1 MSTFKIFIDGSCEP
15 NPGVGGWGLVLV
27 SHKDTEL
34 SHYMGGELVSTNNR
48 METAALIAALELS
61 KDHKEKTFHIFSD
74 SKLVCD
80 TYNTW
85 MHSWAEDGIVQD
97 KANPDLVQQL
107 IDLHPECAHIK
118 VEWIKGH
125 AGHKFNELADALAN
139 AARKV
144 IKGKLLPEHKKHK
157 VKMKTDDKTT
167 TLTEEEKWF
176 LLKEASAATAK
187 KSGVSW

>member
-1 MSTFKIFIDGSCEP
+1 
-15 NPGVGGWGLVLV
+15 
-27 SHKDTEL
+27 
-34 SHYMGGELVSTNNR
+34 
-48 METAALIAALELS
+48 
-61 KDHKEKTFHIFSD
+61 
-74 SKLVCD
+74 
-80 TYNTW
+80 